1 MGVQGGDA
9 YEHPPAAR
17 CSSKES
23 PWRIFGSFLCEQKGT
38 PSLNKETRP
47 AGRNPSLLCINLLK
61 TTLSQGEMNENRND
75 LHRRGLFR

>member
-1 MGVQGGDA
+1 MKVPIFQEGVPRKTGVQGGDA

-38 PSLNKETRP
+38 SFLSRP
-47 AGRNPSLLCINLLK
+47 AGRNPASRIEIYDLK
-61 TTLSQGEMNENRND
+61 ENN
-75 LHRRGLFR
+75 HG

>member
-23 PWRIFGSFLCEQKGT
+23 PWRIFGYFLCEQKVT
-38 PSLNKETRP
+38 SVSKQ
-47 AGRNPSLLCINLLK
+47 RNPP
-61 TTLSQGEMNENRND
+61 
-75 LHRRGLFR
+75 RRAEPSPN

>member
-23 PWRIFGSFLCEQKGT
+23 PWRIFGYFLCEQKVTSSIPPQGGT
-38 PSLNKETRP
+38 LQNK
-47 AGRNPSLLCINLLK
+47 K
-61 TTLSQGEMNENRND
+61 
-75 LHRRGLFR
+75 